1 MAGSAKS
8 SLPTCGLY
16 VTTTPLPGHEEQ
28 FPAGLLVY
36 FHNHDDESDGGLPQV
51 LAPDHN
57 ILNRWHFHGPGVQF
71 RTLSWADTLVKM
83 PPEGFYVLQRELTF
97 DGGNWPKGAL
107 LQLGYT
113 RNGDAILFI
122 AQVRAKLEENDLW
135 FSDRGV
141 PIARQQLSILNPV
154 TVFQD
159 ASPSAGQD
167 GHGPSNVH

>member
-1 MAGSAKS
+1 MAGTAKS

-16 VTTTPLPGHEEQ
+16 VTTTPLPGHEEK

-36 FHNHDDESDGGLPQV
+36 FHNHDDESDAGLPQV

-57 ILNRWHFHGPGVQF
+57 IHNRWHFHGPGVPF

-83 PPEGFYVLQRELTF
+83 PAEGFYVLQRDLTF

-141 PIARQQLSILNPV
+141 PIPRQQLSILNPV

-159 ASPSAGQD
+159 ANPSAGED

>member
-1 MAGSAKS
+1 
-8 SLPTCGLY
+8 
-16 VTTTPLPGHEEQ
+16 
-28 FPAGLLVY
+28 
-36 FHNHDDESDGGLPQV
+36 
-51 LAPDHN
+51 
-57 ILNRWHFHGPGVQF
+57 
-71 RTLSWADTLVKM
+71 M

-141 PIARQQLSILNPV
+141 PIPRQQLSILNPV

-159 ASPSAGQD
+159 ASPSAGED